1 MGRGSGEQANAFWV
15 LAVGGR
21 RSKERE
27 MTVVM
32 RNRGLATPCVA
43 NTKCAASV
51 LLRRGTRKQAQ
62 EKKRRLTNTVAAQ
75 AKQQDEEMVV
85 EEGSPEK
92 TTEKFGLEVGLFK
105 TLTDKSKDG
114 TERKVSA
121 KGLLAKYGSAYLLT
135 SISFAIVSFALCYF
149 LVSVGIDVST
159 LLGKLGLHISKSS
172 EKVGRF
178 AIAYA
183 AHKAASPIRFPPTVA
198 LTPVVAQLMG
208 KKGEEAAEEDEQ

>member
-1 MGRGSGEQANAFWV
+1 
-15 LAVGGR
+15 
-21 RSKERE
+21 
-27 MTVVM
+27 
-32 RNRGLATPCVA
+32 
-43 NTKCAASV
+43 
-51 LLRRGTRKQAQ
+51 
-62 EKKRRLTNTVAAQ
+62 
-75 AKQQDEEMVV
+75 MVV

>member
-1 MGRGSGEQANAFWV
+1 MGRRSGEQANAFWV

-21 RSKERE
+21 RWRERE

-62 EKKRRLTNTVAAQ
+62 GMKRRLTNTVAAQ

-92 TTEKFGLEVGLFK
+92 TTEKFGLEVGLFP
-105 TLTDKSKDG
+105 
-114 TERKVSA
+114 
-121 KGLLAKYGSAYLLT
+121 
-135 SISFAIVSFALCYF
+135 C
-149 LVSVGIDVST
+149 
-159 LLGKLGLHISKSS
+159 
-172 EKVGRF
+172 
-178 AIAYA
+178 
-183 AHKAASPIRFPPTVA
+183 
-198 LTPVVAQLMG
+198 
-208 KKGEEAAEEDEQ
+208 